1 MTVSVRLAE
10 LRCHGFRRVLVISG
24 HAVIGDV
31 SGAGAALGD
40 RSFADM
46 VGAMAAHFADGPAGG
61 AGRTA

>member
-24 HAVIGDV
+24 HAVIGDPR
-31 SGAGAALGD
+31 GASAALGD
-40 RSFADM
+40 RYFEAM
-46 VGAMAAHFADGPAGG
+46 VAAMAAHFAVG